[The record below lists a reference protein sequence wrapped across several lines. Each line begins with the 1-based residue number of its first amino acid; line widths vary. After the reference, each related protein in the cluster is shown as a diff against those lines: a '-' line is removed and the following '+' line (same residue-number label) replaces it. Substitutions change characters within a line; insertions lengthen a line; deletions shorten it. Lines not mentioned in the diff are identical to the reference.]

1 MILQI
6 SRQKLSKDWHR
17 KLQAIKAKAAEAA
30 EDLPPPLAL
39 PEKTLVDYA
48 AVKYIRDK
56 LAETADKTFFGNL
69 TGPAGLWD
77 KILRAYEKDSTPPAS
92 CLPLSLF
99 YVLALPKHGCTCK
112 FCDGKLHTETRYSHR
127 YLPWRGWAAAGAQ
140 H

>member
-6 SRQKLSKDWHR
+6 SRQKLSKDWHK

-30 EDLPPPLAL
+30 EDLPLELAL
-39 PEKTLVDYA
+39 PEKTLLEYA
-48 AVKYIRDK
+48 AVKFIRDK

-69 TGPAGLWD
+69 TGSAGLWD

-92 CLPLSLF
+92 CLPLFLL
-99 YVLALPKHGCTCK
+99 YVLALPEHGCN
-112 FCDGKLHTETRYSHR
+112 FSNGNSHTETRCSHR

-140 H
+140 C